1 MKKKGIFLGL
11 LLLLNGFIFAEGF
24 LQDYATEFLNK
35 GNFVVIKNYTDSD
48 FFPKHIIARIKCDED
63 DLSIT
68 YIDSESDYE
77 TVSFNIKKY
86 VIQLDENC
94 NIIIIKK

>member
-1 MKKKGIFLGL
+1 MKKRIILGM
-11 LLLLNGFIFAEGF
+11 LLLLNGFIFAESF
-24 LQDYATEFLNK
+24 LKDYATEFLNK
-35 GNFVVIKNYTDSD
+35 GSYVVVNNYTDYD

-68 YIDSESDYE
+68 YIDSECDYE